1 MDQLRN
7 AFPFKYSKRL
17 NVVLALIAMGLIAP
31 VAVLPVPLFR
41 DLFTALLKIAQSGGN
56 LPS

>member
-17 NVVLALIAMGLIAP
+17 NVVLAVIAMGLIAP
-31 VAVLPVPLFR
+31 IAVLPVPLFR
-41 DLFTALLKIAQSGGN
+41 ALFATFLKIAQSGGN